1 MTASTL
7 NAAAG
12 HARAGR
18 PRQPRRRFWL
28 TVAAFAIA
36 NIAAWAAFHFYNES
50 RRPAALRVERF
61 SVADGQ
67 IVERRPRLTWAFN
80 FPVAP
85 PKEGESV
92 ASLSPVVPGKWSWP
106 DPRTL
111 AFTPDADLPK
121 ATRFTVNV
129 STERIRSV
137 DGFRLDKPFS
147 LTFQTAPLALLTAR
161 QVGFQDDQP
170 ILELKFDDTV
180 IPDEVLR
187 HLTVTGPDGK
197 PLVCLLHG
205 QADGAIVRVRTAAL
219 PPTAPDGEGERS
231 VRVALSPGLAGR
243 SGPLGMVEIL
253 ERSVVVERSLIATE
267 ASAYSNGRGEA
278 QVNVAFNNEV
288 DLRSVKQVLSVE
300 PPVKFT
306 ASSSYNGV
314 QLRGDFTPGTRYAVK
329 LAAAPAGSD
338 RAKFPRPTSL
348 SVFVPDHQ
356 PSVWFENDSGYLG
369 SQGNRTVL
377 AHAVN
382 AFDLVVRVRR
392 LYDNNLDAWRN
403 ATDGRSEE
411 PFAEPI
417 AERVIRLPHKKNDKQ
432 DVRISLDEILP
443 HGTTAIDGAY
453 RIELVSKSGASS
465 NADYDGEDAF
475 NYRRG
480 RHYGGGGM
488 FASTVV
494 TLSDLGVSAKS
505 GRNSTTAWV
514 TSLSTAKPLANV
526 RVRVFSNKNQPL
538 GEASTGADGLATI
551 PLATPADGE
560 SPAVLIAD
568 RAGESEASQ
577 LTWLDLRDARLNLG
591 GDADTGGR
599 AYLRKGYEAF
609 VYTDRGVYRPG
620 ETVHLRAIVRGP
632 DNATPRPFPVTFQ
645 IVRPDLKNWRAQT
658 ATLDKDGSAGFEIAL
673 PADLPTG
680 KWTAKIGLPG
690 TGSAG
695 DKSPAKWF
703 GTATFQVEEFIPD
716 RMKVEL
722 SLGNRDR
729 ERVSLT
735 GDNATLNVDL
745 QADYLF
751 GRPVSGNPATLVT
764 RVDPVDFRPAGWS
777 GWTFGDAADTA
788 GPLGVGKPFGR
799 RSDQPTAELGAKG
812 HKTWNVNVLDVIGNG
827 EAVEGTP
834 NASPSR
840 RAKNSAPAKTESA
853 PYAGAWRFTATASV
867 LEEGGRAVSATRS
880 IDVDLSAFYVGV
892 RPPQQL
898 VRPAQPSEFAIALLT
913 PDGKPAPTA
922 ATDPAQLEST
932 LYRETWNNS
941 LVRDGSSYR
950 YESTRVLEPVD
961 ATDAATVR
969 LNDSAHGVCT
979 VTPPDAGSYV
989 LRIHYAETGVVASV
1003 AFYAGDGA
1011 WDDQIS
1017 RENPEQ
1023 LEVVLLPP
1031 GGQDAFAD
1039 AIGKRDVRRLLHLA
1053 AAPFSA
1059 PPDRFRGG
1067 ERPRVLVRS
1076 PFKGQL
1082 LLSVETDS
1090 VVSTKII
1097 DMPASQVTVPI
1108 DVTDACRPNAYV
1120 TATVIR
1126 AIDPN
1131 AKWRAHRASGVTR
1144 LRVDNDDDRLNV
1156 AIATPR
1162 EIRPATS
1169 LDAAV
1174 RVTDSTGAPVAN
1186 AAVTVAAVDEGICRL
1201 TNFTTPDPFN
1211 FFAGVRALAVATAD
1225 LYGQLM
1231 PEVAK
1236 PDKTSSP
1243 GGDGGDDGEGRYRS
1257 PVAAKRV
1264 KPVALFSG
1272 VVRTGPDG
1280 VARVSF
1286 SVPQFAGELRL
1297 MAVAYH
1303 DAQLGSSDAR
1313 TLVRSPLLVQSSWP
1327 RFAAPGDRFTV
1338 PIVVFNNATGGGNA
1352 AGEAEVRLEVS
1363 GGGDG
1368 KQPPLKFADA
1378 DANGR
1383 VSRKVSI
1390 APGGQGTTVVDV
1402 IALERT
1408 GVARV
1413 RLVATLGSE
1422 QFEETVELPVR
1433 AASPTLSR
1441 GGYATA
1447 SPDQPARLEIPSGLL
1462 DGTGTLR
1469 VNVTPWPDLQLPQ
1482 GLDYL
1487 DRYPYG
1493 CAEQTIS
1500 GLFPLVYLDDVG
1512 RRIAPHV
1519 FEPDNVKDKVQSG
1532 VVRLLGLRTA
1542 DGGVGMWPGDR
1553 SSWSWASIYAAHFVV
1568 EARTAGHAIPDDLF
1582 DGLLGYARA
1591 ALAKGGDDA
1600 GLLEAQAYACY
1611 VLALAGTPDRA
1622 TMSRLAEVLK
1632 SAAARTADDAHAV
1645 PTHAQFH
1652 LAAAWLAAGR
1662 KDLAESLIPKLLPAP
1677 RKTREQAGNVGSP
1690 VRDRAVML
1698 STLLAVEPDRP
1709 DLPALAQALADEGR
1723 SGRWQ
1728 STQDTAFA
1736 VMAIGRYLKQAAKSE
1751 PFDSVELWQA
1761 GSRVAG
1767 AKSGEPLAWNAG
1779 GSPRSSDPLEIRV
1792 VGTTKSRA
1800 HVSWLQTGVPAQP
1813 PADASSGIT
1822 LRRRYLN
1829 ERGQPLRNDAVH
1841 SGDLVKV
1848 ELTIRPTTE
1857 LDNVVIEDLLP
1868 AGLEIENPRLLTQAP
1883 AAALAKTS
1891 KRSNEPATFE
1901 PRRIDMRDDR
1911 LILMGDLSAGAQTYM
1926 YAARAVAPGTFVVPP
1941 VRAECMYDIGTSA
1954 VAGGGRTLHVVPAGG
1969 RGTIADT
1976 GND

>member
-7 NAAAG
+7 NAAADA
-12 HARAGR
+12 ARAGGPPTGR
-18 PRQPRRRFWL
+18 GRFWL

-36 NIAAWAAFHFYNES
+36 NLAAWVGFLVYNNS
-50 RRPAALRVERF
+50 HRPAALRVERF
-61 SVADGQ
+61 SHENAQG
-67 IVERRPRLTWAFN
+67 VERRPRLAWAFN

-85 PKEGESV
+85 PKEGEPSV

-106 DPRTL
+106 DARTL
-111 AFTPDADLPK
+111 VFTPDADLPK
-121 ATRFTVNV
+121 ATKFTVNV
-129 STERIRSV
+129 SAERLRSV

-147 LTFQTAPLALLTAR
+147 STFQTAPLALLTAR
-161 QVGFQDDQP
+161 QVGFEDDRP
-170 ILELKFDDTV
+170 VIELKFDDTV
-180 IPDEVLR
+180 IPGEVLR
-187 HLTVTGPDGK
+187 HLSVTGPDGK
-197 PLVCLLHG
+197 PLTCELHG
-205 QADGAIVRVRTAAL
+205 QADGEIVRVRTAPL
-219 PPTAPDGEGERS
+219 PPTAPEGDGERS
-231 VRVALSPGLAGR
+231 VRLTLSPGLAGR
-243 SGPLGMVEIL
+243 GGPLGMAEAAM
-253 ERSVVVERSLIATE
+253 RSVVVERSLIATG
-267 ASAYSNGRGEA
+267 ASADSSGRGDA
-278 QVNVAFNNEV
+278 IVLVNFNNEI
-288 DLRSVKQVLSVE
+288 DLGSIKQVLSVE

-306 ASSSYNGV
+306 AASSYNGV
-314 QLRGDFTPGTRYAVK
+314 ELRGDFAPGTRYAIK

-338 RAKFPRPTSL
+338 RAKFPRPTAL

-356 PSVWFENDSGYLG
+356 PSVWFENESGYLG
-369 SQGNRTVL
+369 AQGNRTVL

-392 LYDNNLDAWRN
+392 LYDNNLVAWRN
-403 ATDGRSEE
+403 ATGGRSEE
-411 PFAEPI
+411 PYAAPI
-417 AERVIRLPHKKNDKQ
+417 AERVIRLPHNKNDKQ

-443 HGTTAIDGAY
+443 HNAAMMDGAY
-453 RIELVSKSGASS
+453 RIELVSKSGTSGD
-465 NADYDGEDAF
+465 ADSVDDDDAF

-480 RHYGGGGM
+480 RRYGGGGT

-494 TLSDLGVSAKS
+494 TLSDLGVSAKY
-505 GRNSTTAWV
+505 GRNGATASV
-514 TSLSTAKPLANV
+514 TSLSSAKPLANV
-526 RVRVFSNKNQPL
+526 RVRVFSNKNQSL
-538 GEASTGADGLATI
+538 GEASTNADGLATV
-551 PLATPADGE
+551 PLTTPADGE

-568 RAGESEASQ
+568 SGGESDASQ
-577 LTWLDLRDARLNLG
+577 LTWLDLRDARVNLG
-591 GDADTGGR
+591 GDADAGGR
-599 AYLRKGYEAF
+599 AYLRNGYEAF

-632 DNATPRPFPVTFQ
+632 DNATPTPFPVTFQ
-645 IVRPDLKNWRAQT
+645 IIRPDLRNWRAQT

-690 TGSAG
+690 TGSGG
-695 DKSPAKWF
+695 DTSPAKWF
-703 GTATFQVEEFIPD
+703 GAATFQVEEFIPD

-722 SLGNRDR
+722 SLGKGGR
-729 ERVSLT
+729 ERVSLN
-735 GDNATLNVDL
+735 GEDAKLKVDV

-751 GRPVSGNPATLVT
+751 GRPVAGNAATLVT
-764 RVDPVDFRPAGWS
+764 RVDPAEFRPAGWS

-788 GPLGVGKPFGR
+788 APLGLGKRLGR
-799 RSDQPTAELGAKG
+799 RSDQPTAELSAKG
-812 HKTWNVNVLDVIGNG
+812 HKTWDVDVLDVIGNG
-827 EAVEGTP
+827 ESVDAAP
-834 NASPSR
+834 NGSPP
-840 RAKNSAPAKTESA
+840 RAKKKTAPANPSNVA
-853 PYAGAWRFTATASV
+853 YAGAWRFTATAAV
-867 LEEGGRAVSATRS
+867 LEEGGRAVSVTRS
-880 IDVDLSAFYVGV
+880 LDVDLTPYYVGV

-898 VRPAQPSEFAIALLT
+898 VRPSQPAEFAVAILT
-913 PDGKPAPTA
+913 PDGKPAPTRI
-922 ATDPAQLEST
+922 TDPAQLEAT

-941 LVRDGSSYR
+941 LVRDGGSYR
-950 YESTRVLEPVD
+950 YESTRVLEPVED
-961 ATDAATVR
+961 AKSVSLNISDAR
-969 LNDSAHGVCT
+969 GVCT

-989 LRIHYAETGVVASV
+989 LRVHDANTDLIASV

-1017 RENPEQ
+1017 RENPES

-1031 GGQDAFAD
+1031 GGQEAFAS
-1039 AIGKRDVRRLLHLA
+1039 AIGKRDVRQLFRLA
-1053 AAPFSA
+1053 AASFAA
-1059 PPDRFRGG
+1059 PPDRFRVG

-1090 VVSTKII
+1090 VVSTKVI

-1120 TATVIR
+1120 TATVVR
-1126 AIDPN
+1126 AIDPD
-1131 AKWRAHRASGVTR
+1131 AKWRAHLASGVTR
-1144 LRVDNDDDRLNV
+1144 LRVDHDDHRLNV
-1156 AIATPR
+1156 AIATPH

-1174 RVTDSTGAPVAN
+1174 RVTDSAGAPVAN

-1201 TNFTTPDPFN
+1201 TNFPTPDPLN
-1211 FFAGVRALAVATAD
+1211 FFTGVRALGVTTAD

-1231 PEVAK
+1231 PEAAK
-1236 PDKTSSP
+1236 PDKTSTP
-1243 GGDGGDDGEGRYRS
+1243 GGDGGDDDAGRYRS

-1272 VVRTGPDG
+1272 VAHTGPDG

-1303 DAQLGSSDAR
+1303 DAQLGSTDAK

-1338 PIVVFNNATGGGNA
+1338 PLVVFNNASGPA
-1352 AGEAEVRLEVS
+1352 SEAKVRLEVT
-1363 GGGDG
+1363 GDGNG

-1378 DANGR
+1378 DADGR
-1383 VSRKVSI
+1383 VTRKVAI
-1390 APGGQGTTVVDV
+1390 APGGQGVTSVDV
-1402 IALERT
+1402 IALQRT

-1413 RLVATLGSE
+1413 RLVATLGGE
-1422 QFEETVELPVR
+1422 QFEEVVELPVR
-1433 AASPTLSR
+1433 AASPTISR

-1447 SPDQPARLEIPSGLL
+1447 SPDAPAKLDIPSGLI

-1542 DGGVGMWPGDR
+1542 DGGVGMWPGER
-1553 SSWSWASIYAAHFVV
+1553 TSWPWASIYAAHFVV
-1568 EARTAGHAIPDDLF
+1568 EARSAGHAIPDDLF
-1582 DGLLGYARA
+1582 DGLLAYARA
-1591 ALAKGGDDA
+1591 TLAKGGDDA

-1632 SAAARTADDAHAV
+1632 SRASRGTDESHAL
-1645 PTHAQFH
+1645 PTHARFH

-1662 KDLAESLIPKLLPAP
+1662 KDLAESMIPKVLPAP
-1677 RKTREQAGNVGSP
+1677 RKSREHSGNVGSP
-1690 VRDRAVML
+1690 VRDRAVVL

-1709 DLPALAQALADEGR
+1709 DLPALAQALADEGK

-1736 VMAIGRYLKQAAKSE
+1736 VMAIGRYLKQAAKTE
-1751 PFDSVELWQA
+1751 PFDSVELWQ
-1761 GSRVAG
+1761 GDSRVASG
-1767 AKSGEPLAWNAG
+1767 KSGEPLAWNADSSA
-1779 GSPRSSDPLEIRV
+1779 GSKQPLEIRV
-1792 VGTTKSRA
+1792 AGPTKSRA
-1800 HVSWLQTGVPAQP
+1800 HVSWLQTGVLTQP
-1813 PADASSGIT
+1813 PVDASSGIT

-1829 ERGQPLRNDAVH
+1829 ERGEPLRNDTVH

-1848 ELTIRPTTE
+1848 ELTIQGTTE

-1868 AGLEIENPRLLTQAP
+1868 AGLEIENPRLVTQAP
-1883 AAALAKTS
+1883 AAELAKAA

-1911 LILMGDLSAGAQTYM
+1911 LILMGDLPAGAFTYT

-1941 VRAECMYDIGTSA
+1941 VRAECMYDIGTAA
-1954 VAGGGRTLHVVPAGG
+1954 VAGGGRTLNVVPTGG
-1969 RGTIADT
+1969 RRTIADT
-1976 GND
+1976 GHE